1 MKTTA
6 KQDDSTDRASTAS
19 PINKVPKK
27 RKKKKKTLSYKEMMN
42 NILKSKSS
50 QEEKDKQK
58 ILRATGGANFVKV
71 IKI

>member
-6 KQDDSTDRASTAS
+6 KQDDSTDIASIAS

-27 RKKKKKTLSYKEMMN
+27 RKKKKKKLSYKEMMS

-50 QEEKDKQK
+50 GEEKDKQK
-58 ILRATGGANFVKV
+58 ILSATGGAKFIKV